1 MTKSLA
7 EMMSNFT
14 PQEQAEIQEE
24 ADRLIAEEMML
35 RELRKAYHLT
45 QAEMAKNLVIEES
58 NISKLE
64 EETDLLLSTLANY
77 IERLG
82 GKLKLVAEFPE
93 KQTIIIKSLTDLNND

>member
-1 MTKSLA
+1 MTKTLA

-14 PQEQAEIQEE
+14 PQEQAEIQGE
-24 ADRLIAEEMML
+24 ADHLIAEEMIL
-35 RELRKAYHLT
+35 RELRKAYNLT
-45 QAEMAKNLVIEES
+45 QTEIAKNLVLEED

-64 EETDLLLSTLANY
+64 KETDLLLSTLANY

-82 GKLKLVAEFPE
+82 GTLKLVAEFPE